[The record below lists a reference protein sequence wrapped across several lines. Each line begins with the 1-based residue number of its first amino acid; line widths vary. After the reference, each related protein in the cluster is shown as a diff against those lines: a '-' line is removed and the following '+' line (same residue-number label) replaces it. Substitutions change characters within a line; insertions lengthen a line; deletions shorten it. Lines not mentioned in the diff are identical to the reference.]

1 MFQIQLDIFTKQQI
15 YAASWA
21 QAWLHW
27 NWDKIY
33 SKLCFLYHE
42 RYDIYF
48 IYLAHYDTVL

>member
-27 NWDKIY
+27 NWDQIY